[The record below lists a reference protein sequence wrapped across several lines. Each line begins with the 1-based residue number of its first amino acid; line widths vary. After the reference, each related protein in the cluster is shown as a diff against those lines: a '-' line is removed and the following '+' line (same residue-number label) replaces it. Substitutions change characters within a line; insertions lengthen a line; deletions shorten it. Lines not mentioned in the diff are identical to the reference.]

1 MKKGA
6 TARGR
11 EATAGQ
17 EGGCRRVGVGGVLV
31 RAGDALRELVMATG
45 LAVFEAMLE
54 EDREALC
61 GPAGRW
67 QGAQGTAYR
76 YGREQGRVVLGGRK
90 VQLRRPR
97 VRSVGGGELA
107 LASWVAMQQ

>member
-6 TARGR
+6 TRRGR

-45 LAVFEAMLE
+45 LAVF
-54 EDREALC
+54 RC
-61 GPAGRW
+61 
-67 QGAQGTAYR
+67 
-76 YGREQGRVVLGGRK
+76 
-90 VQLRRPR
+90 
-97 VRSVGGGELA
+97 
-107 LASWVAMQQ
+107 

>member
-17 EGGCRRVGVGGVLV
+17 EGGGRRVGVGGVLV

-45 LAVFEAMLE
+45 LAVF
-54 EDREALC
+54 RC
-61 GPAGRW
+61 
-67 QGAQGTAYR
+67 
-76 YGREQGRVVLGGRK
+76 
-90 VQLRRPR
+90 
-97 VRSVGGGELA
+97 
-107 LASWVAMQQ
+107 